1 MALYVVALLI
11 GIIAGLR
18 TMTAPAAVGW
28 AASLGALRLSH
39 TPLAFLGSE
48 ITPIIFTVLA
58 IIELVTDK
66 LPKTPS
72 RKVPMQ
78 FGARLV
84 SGGFCGAAVGLAGD
98 AWVGG
103 LVAGL
108 IGAVVGTL
116 GGAEARSRLAGA
128 IGKDLP
134 AALIEDVVAVGG
146 AVLLMAL
153 SM

>member
-1 MALYVVALLI
+1 MALYLVALLI

-18 TMTAPAAVGW
+18 AVTAPAAVSW
-28 AASLGALRLSH
+28 AAHLGWLNLSN
-39 TPLAFLGSE
+39 TPLAFLGAA

-58 IIELVTDK
+58 IAELATDK
-66 LPKTPS
+66 LPNTPS
-72 RKVPMQ
+72 RKAPMQ

-84 SGGFCGAAVGLAGD
+84 SGAFCGAAVGLAGD

-108 IGAVVGTL
+108 IGAAVGTL

-128 IGKDLP
+128 IGRDLP
-134 AALIEDVVAVGG
+134 AALIEDIVAVGG
-146 AVLLMAL
+146 AALVMLLL
-153 SM
+153 